1 MAPSC
6 TRLVRKRGELR
17 SVLIPGYSKMG
28 FQFHLN
34 ELRELPFGNFNCQY
48 RQYRNPQN
56 TNNCQAFKARE
67 ELIRRGLFLGV
78 KAAALLIFTMT
89 QCT

>member
-1 MAPSC
+1 MHKACEEERGTEVCAAQEWVSSC
-6 TRLVRKRGELR
+6 RLQLMELR
-17 SVLIPGYSKMG
+17 A
-28 FQFHLN
+28 
-34 ELRELPFGNFNCQY
+34 LPFGNFNRQY
-48 RQYRNPQN
+48 RQHRNPQN
-56 TNNCQAFKARE
+56 ANNCQAFKAGE